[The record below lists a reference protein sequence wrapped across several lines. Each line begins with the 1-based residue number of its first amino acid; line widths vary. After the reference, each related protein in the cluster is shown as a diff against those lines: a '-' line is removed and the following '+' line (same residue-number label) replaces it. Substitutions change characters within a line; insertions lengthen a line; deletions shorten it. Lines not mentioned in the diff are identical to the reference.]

1 MRRVQPQLFLAA
13 YDIFTTCHS
22 KNLKRFLIFFSA
34 RAQVYKNYR
43 FYRKN
48 IESGGDALRC
58 PCSWLFGK
66 SIMTHFR
73 LGFWAQD
80 DDAECQNCDGAMENP
95 SAINQNLPCQR
106 LGFVRT
112 AYRLKNLHWQRSK
125 LFCKNKIVN
134 TLARNSFRCD
144 ALRIATCIMI
154 SILQKSRLQ
163 LRIDDVSHEKSLI
176 ARIAPRILT
185 TVI

>member
-1 MRRVQPQLFLAA
+1 MRG
-13 YDIFTTCHS
+13 
-22 KNLKRFLIFFSA
+22 A
-34 RAQVYKNYR
+34 RVYKNYR

-144 ALRIATCIMI
+144 ALRSIATCIMI

-163 LRIDDVSHEKSLI
+163 FRIDDVSHEKSLI
-176 ARIAPRILT
+176 ANRSSHLDYSNLT
-185 TVI
+185 SSFKPKNSNFSSLFQLKQRG

>member
-1 MRRVQPQLFLAA
+1 M
-13 YDIFTTCHS
+13 
-22 KNLKRFLIFFSA
+22 
-34 RAQVYKNYR
+34 
-43 FYRKN
+43 
-48 IESGGDALRC
+48 RC

-134 TLARNSFRCD
+134 TLARNSFICD
-144 ALRIATCIMI
+144 AALRIATCIMI

-163 LRIDDVSHEKSLI
+163 YDVNWWCFSREISYR
-176 ARIAPRILT
+176 AMRILLYLQQQFNL
-185 TVI
+185 IFQPKNSNFSSLFQLKQRG